1 MRTISV
7 FALRT
12 YLGAS
17 ASEIAK
23 IRALFPDYDGDEF
36 PEAEC
41 ARALLAIRQGN
52 RRRDPITESHKAQAQ
67 AQDRTRQIL
76 GNRSR
81 RLTRD

>member
-7 FALRT
+7 FTLRT

-23 IRALFPDYDGDEF
+23 LRALFPDYDGDEF
-36 PEAEC
+36 PESEC

-52 RRRDPITESHKAQAQ
+52 KRRDPITEQYMKQQ

-76 GNRSR
+76 GGR
-81 RLTRD
+81 RRMQRD